1 MPTETKTTTTTT
13 ESATVAATATVF
25 AAIEHV
31 RSNFAVVQQQ
41 VLDHPSVSAAIS
53 KTNALLTSAGR
64 ELAAIKLKVPASSN
78 VAASATEALTRATA
92 LLKEIKLAT
101 GQQFATSI
109 DATTTALA
117 DAVKALHTWKM
128 YLLAVAQ
135 EKVVA
140 LDHMFQLSSKTVEYI
155 GLATAQT
162 KNLNDKYSISQR
174 ALKLEETYSIQQKAV
189 EAATKVQ
196 EFGDNWSGARV
207 SPAVA
212 YLTDLAKQ
220 GYATGVERV
229 NLVVD
234 VVTTQAAEQNAASHR
249 AGIQATYTGQH
260 GEKGGLETTASLGY
274 GQAGCRFSDLDR
286 HSSKPLIVQQAASEK
301 TQEIVVA

>member
-1 MPTETKTTTTTT
+1 MPGMAKMTRHPFRQNRTPSTNMPTTSTTSTTATT
-13 ESATVAATATVF
+13 ATPPPTTAAATATAY

-31 RSNFAVVQQQ
+31 RSTFAVVQQQ

-53 KTNALLTSAGR
+53 KTNALLTTAGR

-78 VAASATEALTRATA
+78 VAASVTEALTKATA

-109 DATTTALA
+109 DATTMALA

-135 EKVVA
+135 EKAVA
-140 LDHMFQLSSKTVEYI
+140 FDHMFQLSSKTVEYI
-155 GLATAQT
+155 GLATAHT
-162 KNLNDKYSISQR
+162 KSLDDKYSISQR
-174 ALKLEETYSIQQKAV
+174 ALKYNATYSIQEKAV

-212 YLTDLAKQ
+212 YLADLAKQ

-234 VVTTQAAEQNAASHR
+234 VVTTQAAEQNAAS
-249 AGIQATYTGQH
+249 
-260 GEKGGLETTASLGY
+260 
-274 GQAGCRFSDLDR
+274 
-286 HSSKPLIVQQAASEK
+286 EK
-301 TQEIVVA
+301 TQEIVQEIVVASEQ

>member
-13 ESATVAATATVF
+13 TDSATAAATATVF

-234 VVTTQAAEQNAASHR
+234 VVTTQAAEQNAAS
-249 AGIQATYTGQH
+249 
-260 GEKGGLETTASLGY
+260 
-274 GQAGCRFSDLDR
+274 
-286 HSSKPLIVQQAASEK
+286 EK
-301 TQEIVVA
+301 TQEIVVASE